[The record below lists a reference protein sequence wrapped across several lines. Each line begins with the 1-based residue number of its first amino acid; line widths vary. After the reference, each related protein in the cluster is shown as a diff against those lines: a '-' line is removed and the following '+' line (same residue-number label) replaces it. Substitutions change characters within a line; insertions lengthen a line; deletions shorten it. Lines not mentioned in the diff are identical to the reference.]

1 MAKIKLPDACRRLSQ
16 KYETPVAYQTA
27 YMAAVANIIP
37 AERDDTCRFWL
48 IDESNLTAMAK
59 ALGLA
64 TTKPK
69 AKPATKTKPIF
80 KPAAKPKPTRPT
92 RSRASRPAA

>member
-69 AKPATKTKPIF
+69 AKPATKTKPVF
-80 KPAAKPKPTRPT
+80 KPATKPKPT

>member
-69 AKPATKTKPIF
+69 AKPATKTKPVF
-80 KPAAKPKPTRPT
+80 KPATKPKPIRPT

>member
-1 MAKIKLPDACRRLSQ
+1 MAKIKLADACQRLSQ
-16 KYETPVAYQTA
+16 KYGIPVLYQTA

-48 IDESNLTAMAK
+48 IDESNLAATAK
-59 ALGLA
+59 ALGLVPA
-64 TTKPK
+64 KSK
-69 AKPATKTKPIF
+69 AKPKPAADT
-80 KPAAKPKPTRPT
+80 AAKPKPAASKPT

>member
-1 MAKIKLPDACRRLSQ
+1 MAKIKLADACRRLSQ
-16 KYETPVAYQTA
+16 KYETPVAYQIA

-64 TTKPK
+64 ATKPK

>member
-1 MAKIKLPDACRRLSQ
+1 MAKIKLADACRRLSQ

-69 AKPATKTKPIF
+69 AKPATKTKPVF
-80 KPAAKPKPTRPT
+80 KPATKPKPT

>member
-48 IDESNLTAMAK
+48 KWVCTSHILW
-59 ALGLA
+59 LGVVCGHG
-64 TTKPK
+64 
-69 AKPATKTKPIF
+69 
-80 KPAAKPKPTRPT
+80 
-92 RSRASRPAA
+92 